1 LNFATDAWTSPN
13 HRAYV
18 AVTIH
23 FEEKGLP
30 VSMLLDIVQVAQSH
44 SGANLAAV
52 FAQILEDFGIAD
64 KVST

>member
-1 LNFATDAWTSPN
+1 
-13 HRAYV
+13 
-18 AVTIH
+18 
-23 FEEKGLP
+23 
-30 VSMLLDIVQVAQSH
+30 MLLDIVQVAQSH